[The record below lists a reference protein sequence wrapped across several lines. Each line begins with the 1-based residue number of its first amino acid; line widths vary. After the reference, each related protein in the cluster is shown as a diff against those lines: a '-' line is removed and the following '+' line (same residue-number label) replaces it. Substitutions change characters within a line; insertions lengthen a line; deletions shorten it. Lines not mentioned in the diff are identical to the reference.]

1 MAQRLRRRC
10 SGRPRRPQ
18 RMPQRLHCDES
29 TSEGPTRSVEED
41 HSDGPNTSVEEASV
55 EDAIGEE
62 ASDGPL
68 KAPLIRHVES

>member
-1 MAQRLRRRC
+1 MAQRLRRQW

-29 TSEGPTRSVEED
+29 TSKGPTRSVEED
-41 HSDGPNTSVEEASV
+41 SEGPNTSVEEASV

-62 ASDGPL
+62 ANQHDPL

>member
-1 MAQRLRRRC
+1 
-10 SGRPRRPQ
+10 
-18 RMPQRLHCDES
+18 MPQRIDDTSPIDDAMLHCDES

-41 HSDGPNTSVEEASV
+41 HSEDHCVEEASV

-62 ASDGPL
+62 ARQHDPL